1 VAGTGALNLY
11 GNEFAQSLIG
21 NSGNN
26 VLDGRGGADTM
37 RGLAGNDT
45 YLVDNAGDVVIEA
58 TGQGTDDRVIASVSY
73 QLSSGANVERMQTA
87 SAASTDAINL
97 IGNNVKQSLF
107 GNAGNNVLDGRG
119 GADTMNGGAGDDT
132 YYVNMATDAIIESAG
147 RGFDKVVASTTYGLS
162 ASAEIEHMQT
172 SGISATNAV
181 SLTGNGFVQT
191 LIGNAGNNR
200 LDGKGGADTMNGSF
214 GDDTYVVDNAGDVVI
229 EAAGRG
235 TDKVIASVSYA
246 LSATAEVETMQTNGA
261 ALTTK
266 IDLTG
271 SNTDQTI
278 LGNNGANRL
287 DGKGGEDTLRGFG
300 GADTFIFSTK
310 LTSANV
316 DTILDFNVA
325 QDTIELESAIFTGL
339 TQGSFI
345 SEDQFA
351 ANTSGF
357 ATAADQRI
365 IYETDTGNLYFDANG
380 SAAGGRVLFGVVST
394 NLALTSDDFFV
405 G

>member
-1 VAGTGALNLY
+1 V
-11 GNEFAQSLIG
+11 E
-21 NSGNN
+21 
-26 VLDGRGGADTM
+26 
-37 RGLAGNDT
+37 
-45 YLVDNAGDVVIEA
+45 LVGE
-58 TGQGTDDRVIASVSY
+58 GTDDRLITSVSY
-73 QLSSGANVERMQTA
+73 ILRNNVEIERMQTS
-87 SAASTDAINL
+87 SAGGTEAINL
-97 IGNNVKQSLF
+97 TGNNLAQTII
-107 GNAGNNVLDGRG
+107 GNAGNNILDGKG

-132 YYVNMATDAIIESAG
+132 YYVNMATDAIIENAG
-147 RGFDKVVASTTYGLS
+147 KGFDKVVASTTYALS
-162 ASAEIEHMQT
+162 ANAEIEQMQT
-172 SGISATNAV
+172 TGISATNALN
-181 SLTGNGFVQT
+181 LTGNAFVQT

-200 LDGKGGADTMNGSF
+200 LDGGGGADTMNGSF
-214 GDDTYVVDNAGDVVI
+214 GDDTYVVDNSGDVVI

-235 TDKVIASVSYA
+235 TDKVITSVSYA
-246 LSATAEVETMQTNGA
+246 LSANAEVETMQTNGA
-261 ALTTK
+261 ALITK
-266 IDLTG
+266 INLTG
-271 SNTDQTI
+271 SSTDQTI

-287 DGKGGEDTLRGFG
+287 DGQYGEDTLRGYG
-300 GADTFIFSTK
+300 GADTFVFSTK

-365 IYETDTGNLYFDANG
+365 IYETDTGNLYFDADGNG
-380 SAAGGRVLFGVVST
+380 SGGRKQFGIVST
-394 NLALTSDDFFV
+394 DLALTNDDFFV